1 MNYRKIQTY
10 DDFINESTREVVY
23 PTNFKG
29 MVQSALSG
37 LYTQVIAIAQELAN
51 EKAARNPSRY
61 SGAIQE
67 VDITR
72 AMNMIFHSDWK
83 KKMKERAIGEV
94 LQNSMARAGKQDEV
108 IGKKNLRALG
118 RSKGDKDFQVD
129 IDKSSVRF
137 SDKREGT
144 GPGSNQ

>member
-1 MNYRKIQTY
+1 MNRKIKTY
-10 DDFINESTREVVY
+10 HDFINESTREVVY
-23 PTNFKG
+23 PSNFKG
-29 MVQSALSG
+29 MVQSTLSG
-37 LYTQVIAIAQELAN
+37 LYTQIIAIAQELAN
-51 EKAARNPSRY
+51 EKAARNPGRY
-61 SGAIQE
+61 SGTLEE

-83 KKMKERAIGEV
+83 KKIKERAIGDV
-94 LQNSMARAGKQDEV
+94 LQNSMNRAGKQDEV

-118 RSKGDKDFQVD
+118 RSNGDKDFNLD

>member
-1 MNYRKIQTY
+1 MERNIKTY
-10 DDFINESTREVVY
+10 HQFINESTKEVVY

-29 MVQSALSG
+29 MVQGALGG
-37 LYTQVIAIAQELAN
+37 LYTSIMSIARELAN

-61 SGAIQE
+61 DGTVQE

-83 KKMKERAIGEV
+83 KKMKSQALDQV
-94 LQNSMARAGKQDEV
+94 MKNSMERAGKQDSV
-108 IGKKNLRALG
+108 IAKKNQRAMG
-118 RSKGDKDFQVD
+118 RMMGDKEFNLH

-137 SDKREGT
+137 SDERGGGT
-144 GPGSNQ
+144 GSNQ

>member
-1 MNYRKIQTY
+1 VERKIKTY
-10 DDFINESTREVVY
+10 HQFINESTKEVVY

-29 MVQSALSG
+29 MVQGALGG
-37 LYTQVIAIAQELAN
+37 LYTSIMAIARELAN

-61 SGAIQE
+61 NGDVQE

-83 KKMKERAIGEV
+83 KKMKAQALDQV
-94 LQNSMARAGKQDEV
+94 MKNSMERAGKQDEV
-108 IGKKNLRALG
+108 IAKKNQRALG
-118 RSKGDKDFQVD
+118 RSMGDREFNLD

-137 SDKREGT
+137 SDERGGGT
-144 GPGSNQ
+144 GSNQ

>member
-1 MNYRKIQTY
+1 MDRTVKTY
-10 DDFINESTREVVY
+10 DEFVNESTKEVVY

-37 LYTQVIAIAQELAN
+37 LYTQIIAIAQELAN

-83 KKMKERAIGEV
+83 KKIKERAIGDV
-94 LQNSMARAGKQDEV
+94 LQNSMGRAGKQDEV

-118 RSKGDKDFQVD
+118 RSQGDKDFNVD
-129 IDKSSVRF
+129 IDKSTVRF
-137 SDKREGT
+137 SDKRDGG

>member
-1 MNYRKIQTY
+1 MERKIKTY
-10 DDFINESTREVVY
+10 HQFINESTKEVVY

-29 MVQSALSG
+29 MVQGALGG
-37 LYTQVIAIAQELAN
+37 LYTSIMAIARELAN

-61 SGAIQE
+61 DGNIQE

-83 KKMKERAIGEV
+83 KKMKSQALGQV
-94 LQNSMARAGKQDEV
+94 MKSSMERAGKHDSV
-108 IGKKNLRALG
+108 IAKKNQRAMG
-118 RSKGDKDFQVD
+118 RMMGDKEFNLD

-137 SDKREGT
+137 SDERGNGT
-144 GPGSNQ
+144 GKNQ

>member
-1 MNYRKIQTY
+1 MERNIKTY
-10 DDFINESTREVVY
+10 HQFINESTKEVVY

-29 MVQSALSG
+29 MVQGALGG
-37 LYTQVIAIAQELAN
+37 LYTSIMSIARELAN

-61 SGAIQE
+61 DGNVQE

-83 KKMKERAIGEV
+83 KKMKSQALDQV
-94 LQNSMARAGKQDEV
+94 MKNSMERAGKQDSV
-108 IGKKNLRALG
+108 IAKKNQRAMG
-118 RSKGDKDFQVD
+118 RMMGDKEFNLH

-137 SDKREGT
+137 SDERGGGT
-144 GPGSNQ
+144 GSNQ

>member
-1 MNYRKIQTY
+1 MKRNVKTY
-10 DDFINESTREVVY
+10 HEFINESTREVVY

-29 MVQSALSG
+29 MVQGALGG
-37 LYTQVIAIAQELAN
+37 LYTSIMAIARELAN

-61 SGAIQE
+61 NGEIEE

-83 KKMKERAIGEV
+83 KKIKAQALDKVMV
-94 LQNSMARAGKQDEV
+94 NSMERAGKQDNV
-108 IGKKNLRALG
+108 IAKKNQRALG
-118 RSKGDKDFQVD
+118 RSMGDREFNLD

-137 SDKREGT
+137 SDERGSGT
-144 GPGSNQ
+144 GKNQ

>member
-1 MNYRKIQTY
+1 MERNIKTY
-10 DDFINESTREVVY
+10 HQFINESTKEVVY

-29 MVQSALSG
+29 MVQSALGG
-37 LYTQVIAIAQELAN
+37 LYTSIMSIARELAN

-61 SGAIQE
+61 DGNIQE

-83 KKMKERAIGEV
+83 KMIKSQALGQVMKH
-94 LQNSMARAGKQDEV
+94 SMERAGKQDDV
-108 IGKKNLRALG
+108 IAKKNQRALG
-118 RSKGDKDFQVD
+118 RSMGDREFNVD

-137 SDKREGT
+137 SDERGGGT
-144 GPGSNQ
+144 GSNQ